1 MDELLTKIQQLI
13 PLEELLRKSAKALVT
28 IVIAYVSFFV
38 IRRAIQ
44 SALRT
49 AGLRIGEEEQRQ
61 RVTTIILLLENLAK
75 YIILFLAAY
84 MVLDNFGANLTP
96 VLAGAGILG
105 LAIGFGAQS
114 LVKDIVSGFFIIMEN
129 QYAVGDLVEI
139 NGVFGRVEQVG
150 LRITKLRDPNGEVRH
165 FANGSIFTAN
175 NYTEDYVAYIV
186 NVPLPPDQPADP
198 TPFVQSV
205 LADFDREFR
214 VFVGK
219 PLVEP
224 AESLPTYSR
233 LVRVKIKTIPGR
245 HPLVEQKLPAR
256 MTAAL
261 ERAGHPVPSGTEVTL
276 SLLFPPTGGA
286 S

>member
-1 MDELLTKIQQLI
+1 MMDELLTKLQQLL
-13 PLEELLRKSAKALVT
+13 PLEEILRKSAKALVT

-38 IRRAIQ
+38 ICRAIR
-44 SALRT
+44 ATLRT
-49 AGLRIGEEEQRQ
+49 AGIRIGEEEQRQ
-61 RVTTIILLLENLAK
+61 RVTTIILLLQNLAK
-75 YIILFLAAY
+75 YIIIFLAAY
-84 MVLDNFGANLTP
+84 MVLADFGVDLTP
-96 VLAGAGILG
+96 VLAGAGVLG

-114 LVKDIVSGFFIIMEN
+114 LVKDVVSGFFIIMEN

-139 NGVFGRVEQVG
+139 NRVFGRVEQVG
-150 LRITKLRDPNGEVRH
+150 LRITKIRDPNGELRH
-165 FANGSIFTAN
+165 FANGSITTAN
-175 NYTEDYVAYIV
+175 NYTQDHVAYVV

-205 LADFDREFR
+205 LADFEREFR
-214 VFVGK
+214 VFVEK

-224 AESLPTYSR
+224 ADSLPTYSR

-276 SLLFPPTGGA
+276 SLLFP
-286 S
+286 